1 MTSQEHGAS
10 IDCMRAKNIISRLSC
25 IAYLSSTL
33 GLAAA
38 LCPAPARAD
47 KQLLWGDTHLHSSY
61 SADAYLSGNFS
72 ADPDTAYRYARG
84 QPVIHP
90 YHRAR
95 VQIETPLDF
104 LVVSDHAEFLG
115 GIRALHRGEVNR
127 DELGLIDGLISR
139 GTGLMFSLLLRDGYA
154 MDIFDRFSA
163 KPMDPSERAAQ
174 LKEKGAPSIPGQR
187 RIVETAWAE
196 IAETADRHNKPGE
209 FTALIGWEWT
219 ATPGGAN
226 LHRIVITDGDA
237 ASAATY
243 LPFSRD
249 DSAYPEDL
257 WRWLE
262 GTSTTSGADF
272 VSIPHNSN
280 LSKGYM
286 FPERSLRGVEFT
298 PEYAALRARWE
309 PVVEATQIKGDS
321 ETHPEF
327 SPEDPFA
334 GFERYGFYIQAYATG
349 YLPQPGDYVR
359 PSLQRGLAIEAAVG
373 VNPYAFGVIG
383 STDSHTGLASA
394 EEDNFHGK
402 LARDSIPANKW
413 RETGNE
419 GSASGWDM
427 SASGLAAVWAEDNTR
442 EAIIAALRRREV
454 YATTGPR
461 IALRLTAGWGGLG
474 ATVPMGGTLPP
485 MRSTSSMPT
494 LVINVMKDPRDANI
508 ERVQVVKGWRDQRG
522 KLHEKVFDA
531 AFDAEGRETFNVVW
545 QDREFD
551 RTESAFYYVRVLQV
565 PTLRH
570 STLDAQAL
578 GVELPDTYPVSIR
591 ERAYSSPVWYRP

>member
-1 MTSQEHGAS
+1 
-10 IDCMRAKNIISRLSC
+10 MRAKIIISRLSY
-25 IAYLSSTL
+25 ISYRAVAVV
-33 GLAAA
+33 LAGV
-38 LCPAPARAD
+38 LAPATATAD

-72 ADPDTAYRYARG
+72 ADPDTAYRYAKG
-84 QPVIHP
+84 LPVIHP
-90 YHRAR
+90 WHRAR
-95 VQIETPLDF
+95 VSIGTPLDF

-115 GIRALHRGEVNR
+115 GIRALHRGEVER
-127 DELGLIDGLISR
+127 GELGLIDGLISR
-139 GTGLMFSLLLRDGYA
+139 GAQQMFRLLLRDGYA
-154 MDIFDRFSA
+154 MDIFDRMSA
-163 KPMDPSERAAQ
+163 QPADPSTRAAE
-174 LKEKGAPSIPGQR
+174 LAENGTPSLPGQR
-187 RIVETAWAE
+187 GIMATAWREVARS
-196 IAETADRHNKPGE
+196 ADNHNAPGE

-237 ASAATY
+237 ASAGTY

-262 GTSTTSGADF
+262 NTRATSGADF

-286 FPERSLRGVEFT
+286 FPERTLRGADFT
-298 PEYAALRARWE
+298 PDYLALRARWE

-321 ETHPEF
+321 ETHPRY
-327 SPEDPFA
+327 SGADPFA
-334 GFERYGFYIQAYATG
+334 DFERYSFYIQAYATP
-349 YLPQPGDYVR
+349 YSPQPGDFVR
-359 PSLQRGLAIEAAVG
+359 PALKRGLAIEAAKG

-402 LARDSIPANKW
+402 LARDSIPANKL
-413 RETGNE
+413 RGIGNE

-442 EAIIAALRRREV
+442 EAIVAALRRREV

-461 IALRLTAGWGGLG
+461 IALRVRAGWGGLG
-474 ATVPMGGTLPP
+474 VSVPMGA
-485 MRSTSSMPT
+485 T
-494 LVINVMKDPRDANI
+494 LVPPSSESAIPRLVIDAMKDPRGANI
-508 ERVQVVKGWRDQRG
+508 ERVQVIKGWLDTDG
-522 KLHEKVFDA
+522 VTHEQVVDA
-531 AFDAEGRETFNVVW
+531 AVAVQGQASFSVGW
-545 QDREFD
+545 QDQDFD
-551 RTESAFYYVRVLQV
+551 PAQSAFYYVRVLQV
-565 PTLRH
+565 PTPRH
-570 STLDAQAL
+570 STLDAMSL
-578 GVELPDTYPVSIR
+578 GIESPAQFPEHIR
-591 ERAYSSPVWYRP
+591 ERAYSSPIWYRPPL